1 MLRTQEIRAAA
12 DDIIAAALLA
22 EGWNEA
28 LTRFAYAA
36 GARDV
41 VLMRNAP
48 DRMITAITTEEVAP
62 AVAEFAAGRSPPNS
76 RYVRVNMRGE
86 TRFRIDHD
94 DYSDAEL
101 ARDPFYQE
109 FLRPNG
115 MFWHANAILAP
126 GRDEYIELSLKRRFG
141 LDSYQR
147 ADAAILDGV
156 LPELHAAARIAKSTL
171 DAEARGM
178 KWLLRKRG
186 ETIIEIDSRGRV
198 LPGQWPG
205 EADPYFPVRVFGQRL
220 AAADRAAQPL
230 LDRAVSRAI
239 SRPGRMALVSLTGP
253 DERRYLL
260 QIHPVPGLAR
270 DVFLAAQAIAV
281 LIERDR
287 EPPTVK
293 IDSSA
298 TRDAFGLTEREADVA
313 SLLAEGF
320 DIPAIALRLRI
331 RPDTARTYLKDALE
345 KTGTHR
351 QAELVALLARLGR

>member
-1 MLRTQEIRAAA
+1 MLRRDDVKAAA

-22 EGWNEA
+22 EGWKEA

-41 VLMRNAP
+41 VLMRNTS
-48 DRMITAITTEEVAP
+48 DRMLTAITTEEVAP
-62 AVAEFAAGRSPPNS
+62 AVAEFAAGHSPPNS
-76 RYVRVNMRGE
+76 RYIRVNMRGE

-94 DYSDAEL
+94 DYSDADL
-101 ARDPFYQE
+101 SRDPFYQE

-141 LDSYQR
+141 LDPYQR
-147 ADAAILDGV
+147 DDAFMLDGV

-178 KWLLRKRG
+178 KWLLHKRG
-186 ETIIEIDSRGRV
+186 EAIIEIDSRGRV

-205 EADPYFPVRVFGQRL
+205 EADPYFPLRVYAQRL
-220 AAADRAAQPL
+220 VAADRTVQPF
-230 LDRAVSRAI
+230 LDHAVSRAI

-260 QIHPVPGLAR
+260 QVHPVPGLAR
-270 DVFLAAQAIAV
+270 DVFLSAQAIAV

-287 EPPTVK
+287 EPLAVR
-293 IDSSA
+293 IGSSA
-298 TRDAFGLTEREADVA
+298 IRDGFGLTQREADVA

-331 RPDTARTYLKDALE
+331 RPDTVRTYLKDALD

-351 QAELVALLARLGR
+351 QAELVALLARLK